1 MPPTICSWHNPGQF
15 RVESSMIILDMLGLA
30 PIGSN
35 REIKRRCVS

>member
-1 MPPTICSWHNPGQF
+1 MPPNICSWKNLGQF
-15 RVESSMIILDMLGLA
+15 RIESSMIILDMLGLS